1 MMVRRRKIAR
11 GLVLSAATVVAVLAP
26 VVANAGMGYAVV
38 PTEVIYPGETVTG
51 ARVEEVEVTNPN
63 LAGDY
68 AKSIDQVVGRVTKR
82 TLLPGRTISVSA
94 LREAYTVTRGS
105 KVRLVFNVGNMTIS
119 AAGTP
124 LEDATTGQ
132 VIRARNMD
140 SGIIVSGTVLAD
152 GTVHVVAR

>member
-1 MMVRRRKIAR
+1 MMVRRRRIAR
-11 GLVLSAATVVAVLAP
+11 GLVLSAMIIGAVLAP
-26 VVANAGMGYAVV
+26 VAANAGMGYAVV

-105 KVRLVFNVGNMTIS
+105 KVRLIFNVGNMTIS

-152 GTVHVVAR
+152 GTIHVVAR

>member
-1 MMVRRRKIAR
+1 MMVRRKRILR
-11 GLVLSAATVVAVLAP
+11 GLVLSATLVAVLAP
-26 VVANAGMGYAVV
+26 VAANAGMGYAVV

-68 AKSIDQVVGRVTKR
+68 AKSIDQVIGLVTKR

-105 KVRLVFNVGNMTIS
+105 KIRLVFNVGNMTIS

-152 GTVHVVAR
+152 GTIHVVAR